1 MNGLKEIQA
10 CLKNFISE
18 KGNIKKQIVE
28 IENKRTQLA
37 QKRNEI
43 KNVTGIVN
51 VDVNQLGK
59 KISELG
65 NQSQELQNKLDS
77 SLCALK
83 SQINLLIDNLVAEA
97 IRKIR
102 KINEEI
108 QELENRTA
116 SYKERNEKYQ
126 VQKQEFYLRF
136 GRMPEL
142 SENAKKQ
149 SKLQEKEMKKN
160 TAEIEDFKL
169 QIELIQEE
177 ISELARIK
185 KEFKNGNWD
194 YIINAVEEIHIE
206 ELKIEELGVIE
217 DFYVEEFKVEEFE
230 KEQEPRVVVEETII
244 EEPDEEIEKI
254 ARAIVEEIA
263 EEQQKQNNIAKSE
276 DIITFE
282 EKEEKKERVI
292 IPLFGQ
298 KASISNITIKLEDGE
313 LVYKTQMSDDEEI
326 KIYPSKISEQNVLL
340 RDKQNREECKEILV
354 NYANSEFKVFDKK
367 VLSQIDPLVCELL
380 IECAEKYD
388 YNAQE
393 LIYNYA
399 MTFSNNEDVD
409 LVAPITY
416 NMCYLEES
424 KLSKKEKSIIKKICK
439 NARKNSRIEIIESFS
454 GFRKIKYILKKIFT
468 VNNIKV
474 LPDAKY

>member
-18 KGNIKKQIVE
+18 KGNIKKQIAE
-28 IENKRTQLA
+28 IENKRIQLS

-43 KNVTGIVN
+43 KSVTGIVN
-51 VDVNQLGK
+51 IDVNRLGK
-59 KISELG
+59 QISELG

-77 SLCALK
+77 SLCTLK
-83 SQINLLIDNLVAEA
+83 LQINFLIDNLVAES

-116 SYKERNEKYQ
+116 CYKERNEKYQ
-126 VQKQEFYLRF
+126 LQKQEFYLRF

-160 TAEIEDFKL
+160 TVEIENFKL

-177 ISELARIK
+177 ISELSIIK
-185 KEFKNGNWD
+185 KQFKNGNWE
-194 YIINAVEEIHIE
+194 YIINAVEEVRIE
-206 ELKIEELGVIE
+206 ELNIEELGEIE
-217 DFYVEEFKVEEFE
+217 EFFVEELNVEEFKYEE
-230 KEQEPRVVVEETII
+230 EPRIVVEEKII

-263 EEQQKQNNIAKSE
+263 QQQKQNNIAKAE
-276 DIITFE
+276 DIIAFE
-282 EKEEKKERVI
+282 EKEEKKEKVI
-292 IPLFGQ
+292 IPLFGS
-298 KASISNITIKLEDGE
+298 KTTISSITIKVEDGE
-313 LVYKTQMSDDEEI
+313 LVYKAQMSDDEEI

-354 NYANSEFKVFDKK
+354 KYAISEFKVFDKK
-367 VLSQIDPLVCELL
+367 VVNKIDPLVCELL
-380 IECAEKYD
+380 IECAEKCS

-399 MTFSNNEDVD
+399 MSFSHDEETDFI
-409 LVAPITY
+409 PSITY

-424 KLSKKEKSIIKKICK
+424 KLSKKEKSIINKICK
-439 NARKNSRIEIIESFS
+439 NVRKNSRIEIIESFS
-454 GFRKIKYILKKIFT
+454 GFRKLKYILKKIFT
-468 VNNIKV
+468 VNNINV
-474 LPDAKY
+474 LPESKY